1 MTVDEGAQRD
11 SGERGINFRISFPE
25 LPPAAPRKKRTH
37 FRSRPR
43 QRMQERSWC
52 SSMSFH
58 VASFGLDW
66 LRKRATDL
74 QQTRGNVL
82 RQ

>member
-1 MTVDEGAQRD
+1 MTIDEGAQRD

-37 FRSRPR
+37 FRSRPS
-43 QRMQERSWC
+43 QRMQGRSWC

-66 LRKRATDL
+66 LKKRATDL
-74 QQTRGNVL
+74 EHMRGKVSE
-82 RQ
+82 Q